1 MRSSVLRPAAPRKSQ
16 YNISPELLTKRA
28 AELPNMTGVLVTD
41 LFPDLPKPIYTPG
54 DALTLVR
61 EKVRAALASVD
72 MSKIK
77 PGDSVNILA
86 SHHGF
91 TLYGGEPYAEMLRT
105 IKDVIAERTGATD
118 IRLRAGVGLRLRE
131 TEEYIKTFGLD
142 EYFEGKAVG
151 VAPVDRGIP
160 IETVLGTVYGI
171 RKVYDAKWI
180 VHAHNNDIRELHY
193 HRQIGRLF
201 KPFAMSYATIETRS
215 LYHQGLGPRA
225 ANMLPRVIFDSEF
238 VQNKFAFSVFLVVG
252 PTGITGVDAD
262 NDLIRQDA
270 RLTRFNLTCY
280 GKIITLLSHIDEAI
294 IIMDYPGPPPY
305 TTAGGIL
312 FGNFLNATIDEFD
325 LDKGMPPFT
334 RYADMLYDEEGRSL
348 LKDLPPVNPAIKV
361 LVINYCSKGYPAT
374 FFAQQIPT
382 IVVGAQAELLEN
394 CEHNPEFMRYAL
406 KASHLEE
413 AMTFAHRVTKTDK
426 VLAFDGAMAGYN
438 MSRSLAESLK
448 RQAPNVSAEVDSVL
462 MDKWLKQRGLG

>member
-1 MRSSVLRPAAPRKSQ
+1 MFKVLKPAAPRRSQ
-16 YNISPELLTKRA
+16 YNIPPELLEKRA
-28 AELPNMTGVLVTD
+28 VDLPNMRGILVTD
-41 LFPDLPKPIYTPG
+41 LFPELPKAIYAPG
-54 DALTLVR
+54 DDPGLIR
-61 EKVRAALASVD
+61 ERTRAALASVD

-91 TLYGGEPYAEMLRT
+91 TLYGGDAYAEMLKT
-105 IKDVIAERTGATD
+105 IKDVIEERTGASD

-131 TEEYIKTFGLD
+131 TEEYIKAYGLD
-142 EYFEGKAVG
+142 EYFQGKAVG
-151 VAPVDRGIP
+151 VAPVDPGIP
-160 IETVLGTVYGI
+160 IETALGTVYGI

-252 PTGITGVDAD
+252 PTGIVDVDAD
-262 NDLIRQDA
+262 HDLIRQDA
-270 RLTRFNLTCY
+270 RLTRFNLECY
-280 GKIITLLSHIDEAI
+280 GKVITLLSYIDDVI
-294 IIMDYPGPPPY
+294 VIMDYPGPPPY

-325 LDKGMPPFT
+325 LEQGMPPFT

-348 LKDLPPVNPAIKV
+348 SQDLPPVNPAIKM

-382 IVVGAQAELLEN
+382 IVVGPQADLFEN
-394 CEHNPEFMRYAL
+394 CEHNPGFMRYAL
-406 KASHLEE
+406 KAKSLDQ
-413 AMTFAHRVTKTDK
+413 ALDFAYRATKVDK
-426 VLAFDGAMAGYN
+426 VLVFDGAMGGYN
-438 MSRSLAESLK
+438 TSHSLAEYLK
-448 RQAPNVSAEVDSVL
+448 EQAPKVAAEVDNVL
-462 MDKWLKQRGLG
+462 MDKWLKQRGLA